1 MDQSTTSKARP
12 MTSTQGS
19 WFAILA
25 VAIAAFALVTSE
37 FLPVGVL
44 NSVAADL
51 HISVG
56 TAGLIITVP
65 GIMAAIAA
73 PLLPV
78 SVKQLDRRY
87 VLILLTAIMV
97 IANTITAFAE
107 NFHVLLLSRLILGIS
122 IGIATIVALGMITEG
137 LTASTQTTLSNGTA
151 EITVT
156 VRNARGAPATQ
167 A

>member
-25 VAIAAFALVTSE
+25 VAIAAFTCLVTSE

-78 SVKQLDRRY
+78 SVK
-87 VLILLTAIMV
+87 T
-97 IANTITAFAE
+97 
-107 NFHVLLLSRLILGIS
+107 
-122 IGIATIVALGMITEG
+122 
-137 LTASTQTTLSNGTA
+137 
-151 EITVT
+151 
-156 VRNARGAPATQ
+156 
-167 A
+167 

>member
-122 IGIATIVALGMITEG
+122 IGGFWATAIA
-137 LTASTQTTLSNGTA
+137 LSGKL
-151 EITVT
+151 
-156 VRNARGAPATQ
+156 APANLPIAKAT
-167 A
+167 AVVMAG